1 MLRPWA
7 PEFAATGDGLRRSL
21 NGLIR
26 SALGRFEL
34 EHSWNVEFA
43 TSVNVGVQAQSS
55 CKFVRLVFPNTMRSS
70 TSIDQANGL
79 SCSVFVVWISVAIV
93 AQLWPPLSA
102 PANKAFLRYVHVS
115 ITARTDGSLQ
125 PICRYRRLYRLR
137 HEFIRPCP
145 PCPGAAVAC

>member
-70 TSIDQANGL
+70 TSINQANGL
-79 SCSVFVVWISVAIV
+79 RLFSFRRLDQRRDRRSIV
-93 AQLWPPLSA
+93 AATIGAGKQSILAVCPC
-102 PANKAFLRYVHVS
+102 VHN
-115 ITARTDGSLQ
+115 RKN
-125 PICRYRRLYRLR
+125 
-137 HEFIRPCP
+137 
-145 PCPGAAVAC
+145 